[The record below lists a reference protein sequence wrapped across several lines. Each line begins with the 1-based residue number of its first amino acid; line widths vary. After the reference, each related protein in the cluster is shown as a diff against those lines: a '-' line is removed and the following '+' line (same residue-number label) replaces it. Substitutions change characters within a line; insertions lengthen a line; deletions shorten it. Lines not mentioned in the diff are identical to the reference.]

1 MGLTASFAFSM
12 FLYNVVDGSINDVKG
27 DFLTNVDKID
37 NKLDSNSQKIENI
50 LVSQARIEQKIDS
63 LRP

>member
-12 FLYNVVDGSINDVKG
+12 FLYNVVDGSIHDVKG
-27 DFLTNVDKID
+27 DFITKADSIEQKID
-37 NKLDSNSQKIENI
+37 SNNQKIENI

-63 LRP
+63 LTP